1 MNLPPR
7 MQELRMW
14 ATRLHLYGG
23 KEEMALLSA
32 ANQMIAG
39 LPIPVDQMPAEE
51 QMMLLGGPP
60 PSYKSSKGMN
70 TGVSSQLAPLSLGK
84 AGAGAGSEGGGGV
97 AGGVDEGSRIVPQL
111 YTGANLWLLQ
121 FTSIHSYLTTTSLSH
136 INHQHSK
143 SPPLCFSSIFYS
155 QSSHFFSTFHA
166 TSSAVSE
173 LHIFN

>member
-14 ATRLHLYGG
+14 AIRLHLYGG
-23 KEEMALLSA
+23 KEEMVLLSA

-70 TGVSSQLAPLSLGK
+70 TGVSSQLAPLSLGRTGAG
-84 AGAGAGSEGGGGV
+84 AGAGAGSEGGGGS
-97 AGGVDEGSRIVPQL
+97 DEGSRIVPQL
-111 YTGANLWLLQ
+111 YTGTNLWLLQ
-121 FTSIHSYLTTTSLSH
+121 FTSTHSYLTTTSLSH
-136 INHQHSK
+136 TDHQLSK
-143 SPPLCFSSIFYS
+143 SSPLCLSSIFYS
-155 QSSHFFSTFHA
+155 QSPHFSQPFSQQ
-166 TSSAVSE
+166 V
-173 LHIFN
+173 LL